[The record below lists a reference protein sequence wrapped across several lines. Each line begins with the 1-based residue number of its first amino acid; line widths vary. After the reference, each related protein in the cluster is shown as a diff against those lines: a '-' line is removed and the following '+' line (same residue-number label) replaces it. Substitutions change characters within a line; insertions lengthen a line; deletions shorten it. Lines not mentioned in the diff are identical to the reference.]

1 LPIGRGIADDQL
13 HRYPDTSRHN
23 QKGKRVLNAVLM
35 VAAGR
40 GERAGGAQTVPKQYA
55 RMGGEPVLT
64 RSLKTF
70 LSHPA
75 IGLVQVVIHPDDR
88 PLYDAAVAEVSGP
101 IAPPVSGGPSR
112 QDSVRAGLRALSAA
126 PPDHVLIHD
135 AARPLVTHEVID
147 RVLAAL
153 GQHAGAIAAL
163 PLADTLK
170 RTDVHGVIAET
181 IGHSGLWRA
190 QTPQGFRF
198 AAILAAHEAG
208 AAAGR
213 SDFTDDAAIAAWAG
227 HGVVLVPGDE
237 RNFKLTVAEDLAMAE
252 RLVAA
257 APVVLDVRTGSGF
270 DVHRLAPGTRVR
282 LCGVDIPHTHTLEG
296 HSDADVG
303 LHALTDAILGAISEG
318 DIGQHFPPS
327 DSRWRGVSSR
337 IFLEEAARRVAE
349 RGGRISN
356 LDITLLCEAPRIAPH
371 RETMRTAI
379 ATILGIDVARVGVKA
394 TTTEGLGFT
403 GRGEGIAA
411 AATATIILPAR

>member
-1 LPIGRGIADDQL
+1 M
-13 HRYPDTSRHN
+13 
-23 QKGKRVLNAVLM
+23 LNAVLM

-40 GERAGGAQTVPKQYA
+40 GERAAKADAVPKQYA
-55 RMGGEPVLT
+55 TVGGEPVLT

-88 PLYDAAVAEVSGP
+88 SLYDAAVAGLSGP
-101 IAPPVSGGPSR
+101 ISPPVCGGPSR
-112 QDSVRAGLRALSAA
+112 QDSVRAGVLALKEAS
-126 PPDHVLIHD
+126 PDHVLIHD
-135 AARPLVTHEVID
+135 AARPFVTHDLIE

-170 RTDVHGVIAET
+170 RAGFHGLIAET
-181 IGHSGLWRA
+181 IGSSGLWRA

-198 AAILAAHEAG
+198 AAILAAHDAA

-227 HGVVLVPGDE
+227 HAVALVPGEE

-252 RLVAA
+252 RLIAA
-257 APVVLDVRTGSGF
+257 APALPDVRTGFGF
-270 DVHRLAPGTRVR
+270 DVHRFAPGDRVR
-282 LCGVDIPHTHTLEG
+282 LCGVDVPHTYTLEG

-303 LHALTDAILGAISEG
+303 LHALTDAVLGAIGDG

-327 DSRWRGVSSR
+327 DARWRGAASQ
-337 IFLEEAARRVAE
+337 IFVREAVRRVLA

-356 LDITLLCEAPRIAPH
+356 VDVTLLCETPTIAPY
-371 RETMRTAI
+371 REAMRAAI
-379 ATILGIDVARVGVKA
+379 ATMLGIDAGRAGVKA
-394 TTTEGLGFT
+394 TTTEGLGFI
-403 GRGEGIAA
+403 GRREGIAA
-411 AATATIILPAR
+411 TATATIIFPGG

>member
-1 LPIGRGIADDQL
+1 
-13 HRYPDTSRHN
+13 
-23 QKGKRVLNAVLM
+23 VLNAVLM

-40 GERAGGAQTVPKQYA
+40 GERVAGAHAVPKQYA
-55 RMGGEPVLT
+55 RIGGEAVLT

-88 PLYDAAVAEVSGP
+88 SLYDTAVAGVSGP
-101 IAPPVSGGPSR
+101 IAPPVCGGQSR
-112 QDSVRAGLRALSAA
+112 QASVRAGLRALKAA
-126 PPDHVLIHD
+126 NPDHVLVHD
-135 AARPLVTHEVID
+135 GARPFVTHELID

-163 PLADTLK
+163 PLADTFK
-170 RTDVHGVIAET
+170 RGGVHGLIAES
-181 IGHSGLWRA
+181 IGRGDLWRA

-198 AAILAAHEAG
+198 AAILAAHETA

-213 SDFTDDAAIAAWAG
+213 SEFTDDAAIAAWAG
-227 HGVVLVPGDE
+227 HAVALVPGEE

-252 RLVAA
+252 RLIANVC
-257 APVVLDVRTGSGF
+257 VVPDVRTGTGF
-270 DVHRLAPGTRVR
+270 DVHRFAPGDHVR

-303 LHALTDAILGAISEG
+303 LHALSDAILGAIAEG
-318 DIGQHFPPS
+318 DIGQHFPPT
-327 DSRWRGVSSR
+327 DPRWRGTASQT
-337 IFLEEAARRVAE
+337 FLKEAARRVAA

-356 LDITLLCEAPRIAPH
+356 VDVTLLCEAPRITPH
-371 RETMRTAI
+371 REAMRTAI
-379 ATILGIDVARVGVKA
+379 AAILGIDVARVGVKA

-403 GRGEGIAA
+403 GRHEGIAA
-411 AATATIILPAR
+411 AATATVILPAG

>member
-1 LPIGRGIADDQL
+1 
-13 HRYPDTSRHN
+13 
-23 QKGKRVLNAVLM
+23 VLNAVLV

-40 GERAGGAQTVPKQYA
+40 GERAASAHAVPKQYA
-55 RMGGEPVLT
+55 RIGGEPVLA

-88 PLYDAAVAEVSGP
+88 SLYDAAVAGVSGP
-101 IAPPVSGGPSR
+101 IAPPVCGGPSR
-112 QDSVRAGLRALSAA
+112 QDSVRAGLLALNAA
-126 PPDHVLIHD
+126 RPDHVLVHD
-135 AARPLVTHEVID
+135 AARPFVTHELID

-163 PLADTLK
+163 PLADTLT
-170 RTDVHGVIAET
+170 RVGVHGLIAET
-181 IGHSGLWRA
+181 IGRSGLWRA

-198 AAILAAHEAG
+198 AAILAAHEAA

-227 HGVVLVPGDE
+227 HAVALVPGEE

-252 RLVAA
+252 RLTAT
-257 APVVLDVRTGSGF
+257 APVVPDVRTGTGF
-270 DVHRLAPGTRVR
+270 DVHRFAPGDRVR

-303 LHALTDAILGAISEG
+303 LHALTDAILGAIGEG
-318 DIGQHFPPS
+318 DIGQHFPP
-327 DSRWRGVSSR
+327 DDARWRGAASR
-337 IFLEEAARRVAE
+337 IFLQEAARRVSQ

-356 LDITLLCEAPRIAPH
+356 VDVTLLCEAPRIAPH
-371 RETMRTAI
+371 REAMRAAI
-379 ATILGIDVARVGVKA
+379 ATILGIEVARVGVKA

-403 GRGEGIAA
+403 GRREGIAA
-411 AATATIILPAR
+411 LATATIILPPG